1 MQFSVIHQIAA
12 EIRPTRVILVL
23 FSLRTEFANSIRNVP
38 SGSMKYVRILS
49 PGFLEAKRFISK
61 VLPDGHLSLPEDMA
75 EDIGKFFEVIL
86 IPLEEAGVYSYAE
99 LLAKE
104 KGLSMLTEEDVERII
119 HESRGVK

>member
-1 MQFSVIHQIAA
+1 MS
-12 EIRPTRVILVL
+12 RL
-23 FSLRTEFANSIRNVP
+23 
-38 SGSMKYVRILS
+38 SGQQQRFYM
-49 PGFLEAKRFISK
+49 EAKRFISK

-75 EDIGKFFEVIL
+75 EDIGKVFEVIL